1 MSKIKI
7 KAYAHNKQQ
16 LAFSAV
22 YPVVIGPKRGGGG
35 LIINRPFSIDALL
48 DFDQFLPILCEIGP
62 KNGKSEECI
71 LLPLTK
77 K

>member
-22 YPVVIGPKRGGGG
+22 YPVVIGPKKQQKVVE
-35 LIINRPFSIDALL
+35 AL
-48 DFDQFLPILCEIGP
+48 
-62 KNGKSEECI
+62 
-71 LLPLTK
+71 
-77 K
+77 